1 MACGKDSVG
10 NVLEQ
15 LKLLGD
21 AKSGLFMMDRE
32 LAKRQGPDM
41 STEIV

>member
-1 MACGKDSVG
+1 MVCGKDSVG

-21 AKSGLFMMDRE
+21 AKSGLFMMNRE